1 MACLAVSIGI
11 AKPTPLLERA
21 PVGPVSICALIPM
34 TLPVASS
41 RGPPELPGLIAASV
55 CTAPEIW
62 KPLGA
67 VIVRPSAEM
76 TPVVRDPCRPN
87 GEPIAIAGSPTLI
100 SEDDPS
106 ASGFR
111 PPSTSCGSTF
121 STARSRRRVGA
132 LDLGA
137 DELLPLADAHPHRV
151 GLLDDVLVRE
161 DEAAAVEHEARATAL
176 LLVADRRPR
185 ADLDVDDAVADLAV
199 ERRHVGHRPRRWS
212 ALARPGRRCSSSS
225 RPARRRLARRRRTCR
240 RAPGRRTRRPR
251 GARRAAR

>member
-1 MACLAVSIGI
+1 M
-11 AKPTPLLERA
+11 
-21 PVGPVSICALIPM
+21 
-34 TLPVASS
+34 
-41 RGPPELPGLIAASV
+41 IAASV

-100 SEDDPS
+100 L
-106 ASGFR
+106 GGR
-111 PPSTSCGSTF
+111 PERQRLQAALDVLRVDLQHREVG
-121 STARSRRRVGA
+121 RRVGA

-137 DELLPLADAHPHRV
+137 DELLPLADAHPDRV

-176 LLVADRRPR
+176 LLVADR
-185 ADLDVDDAVADLAV
+185 A
-199 ERRHVGHRPRRWS
+199 S
-212 ALARPGRRCSSSS
+212 AS
-225 RPARRRLARRRRTCR
+225 
-240 RAPGRRTRRPR
+240 
-251 GARRAAR
+251 